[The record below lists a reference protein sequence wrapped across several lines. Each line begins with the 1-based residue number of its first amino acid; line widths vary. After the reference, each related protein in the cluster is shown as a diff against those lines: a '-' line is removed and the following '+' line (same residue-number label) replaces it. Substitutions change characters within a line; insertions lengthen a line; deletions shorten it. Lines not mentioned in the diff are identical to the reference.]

1 MGKISRLKPWHTLD
15 DAAGEIAV
23 LTGEFAVSR
32 ADLLQIAL
40 HGRLALSVVF
50 PDDVWAS
57 PCIPVDDDK
66 IEYDE
71 VPSLDG
77 KRILRLPIGGE
88 VVYAPNGQALQTSDK
103 FFELETDWPYQLGMV
118 GGEYADLR
126 QLFWEAT
133 GVRREQTTSLS
144 GTFVSEGRGKVRKFY
159 SLHGEL
165 EKTATKA
172 RHFYPLGS
180 LPENAVLVITREEIL
195 RFVNELNE
203 EEATPPS
210 KSDGGPLASP
220 RRWPWGSHHTE
231 LLGQLEAAAQRFWVN
246 FDPTDNSTAPT
257 NEVVAAWLQERGVSR
272 RAADSIASILRP
284 NGLPT
289 GPRTS
294 P

>member
-1 MGKISRLKPWHTLD
+1 MGRISRLKPWHTLD
-15 DAAGEIAV
+15 EAVDEIAA
-23 LTGEFAVSR
+23 LTGDFTVSR

-40 HGRLALSVVF
+40 QGRLALSVVF

-57 PCIPVDDDK
+57 LCIPVDDDK
-66 IEYDE
+66 IEYSE

-77 KRILRLPIGGE
+77 KQTLRLPVGGE
-88 VVYAPNGQALQTSDK
+88 VVYAPNGQALQSSRR
-103 FFELETDWPYQLGMV
+103 FFELETDWPYELAMI
-118 GGEYADLR
+118 GGECGDLR
-126 QLFWEAT
+126 QLFWAAT
-133 GVRREQTTSLS
+133 GVSREQTTSPW

-159 SLHGEL
+159 SLQGEI
-165 EKTATKA
+165 EKSA
-172 RHFYPLGS
+172 RDTRDFYPLGS

-203 EEATPPS
+203 EGDNPVS
-210 KSDGGPLASP
+210 KSDESPLASS

-231 LLGQLEAAAQRFWVN
+231 LLGHLEAAARRFWVN